1 MGHHFWSIMLKNNND
16 QKSKVPTKFLA
27 SLATVLPAGLCEVLV
42 MIDHLVMINIDIP
55 TEFPVGNTLKPKNLA
70 VLK

>member
-1 MGHHFWSIMLKNNND
+1 MIRLKNDND
-16 QKSKVPTKFLA
+16 QKSKVPTKLLA

-42 MIDHLVMINIDIP
+42 MIDHLGMINIDTS
-55 TEFPVGNTLKPKNLA
+55 TEFSVGNTLKPKFLA